1 MLLNCGA
8 GEDSWYSLG
17 QQGYQPNQSWRKSV
31 LNIHWQDWCWTR
43 SSSTLATWCKELT
56 QWKRPL
62 CWERLKAGG
71 EGDDRE
77 WDGWMGSPTW
87 WTWVWASSGSWWWTG
102 KPGILQSMGSQ
113 SGGLNWVIE
122 LNWVVGCFVPCNRK
136 CHKRWT
142 SKSFAFFSFSSQTH
156 HCCSDVIHMLALFLF
171 SCHILLRGQ
180 A

>member
-8 GEDSWYSLG
+8 GEELLRVPWIARRSRQSILNEINPEYSLEG
-17 QQGYQPNQSWRKSV
+17 LMLK
-31 LNIHWQDWCWTR
+31 
-43 SSSTLATWCKELT
+43 LT
-56 QWKRPL
+56 QWKRPR

-77 WDGWMGSPTW
+77 WDGWMGSPTR
-87 WTWVWASSGSWWWTG
+87 WTWVWASSGSWLWTG

-113 SGGLNWVIE
+113 NGELNWVIE
-122 LNWVVGCFVPCNRK
+122 LNRLVGCSVPCNRK

-156 HCCSDVIHMLALFLF
+156 HRCSDVIHVSFVLV
-171 SCHILLRGQ
+171 LLPHTPERSGLTTQ
-180 A
+180 